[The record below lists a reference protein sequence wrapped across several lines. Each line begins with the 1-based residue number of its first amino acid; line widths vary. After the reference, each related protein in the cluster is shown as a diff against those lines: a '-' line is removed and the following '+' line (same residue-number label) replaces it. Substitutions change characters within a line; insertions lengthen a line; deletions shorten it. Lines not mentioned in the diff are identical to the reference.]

1 MNKQKKLEE
10 FASREIANLA
20 SKLIVDDGHGGIIAF
35 GKYSI
40 IPTDHK
46 FRVEIKNQNINIV
59 FGSRRSAISWC
70 IADQHNQHN
79 LARHIYTLDTKKH
92 SLAADIHCR
101 QTLARRS
108 NREDFYE
115 CVSTK
120 IQSKI
125 DYLSA
130 LDAELEKCLNS
141 AKYMEIRGFSN
152 ETARTGRSVAHKTNR

>member
-10 FASREIANLA
+10 FAAREIANLS

-35 GKYSI
+35 GKYNI
-40 IPTDHK
+40 IPADYE
-46 FRVEIKNQNINIV
+46 FRVETKNQNTLKFSTKKI
-59 FGSRRSAISWC
+59 AISWC
-70 IADQHNQHN
+70 IADQHNQYN
-79 LARHIYTLDTKKH
+79 LARNILTLDAKKH

-101 QTLARRS
+101 QALANRS

-130 LDAELEKCLNS
+130 LDAELEKCLIS
-141 AKYMEIRGFSN
+141 AKYMQIRGFSN
-152 ETARTGRSVAHKTNR
+152 ETARTGRPVANKTNR

>member
-10 FASREIANLA
+10 FASREIASLA
-20 SKLIVDDGHGGIIAF
+20 NKLIVDDGRGGIIAF
-35 GKYSI
+35 GKYNI
-40 IPTDHK
+40 VPAGYK
-46 FRVEIKNQNINIV
+46 FHVEIKNQNTV
-59 FGSRRSAISWC
+59 TFGSKKSAISWC
-70 IADQHNQHN
+70 IADQYNQHN
-79 LARHIYTLDTKKH
+79 LARHILTLDTKKH

-101 QTLARRS
+101 QALAKRS
-108 NREDFYE
+108 NHEDFYE

-141 AKYMEIRGFSN
+141 AKYMQIRGFSN